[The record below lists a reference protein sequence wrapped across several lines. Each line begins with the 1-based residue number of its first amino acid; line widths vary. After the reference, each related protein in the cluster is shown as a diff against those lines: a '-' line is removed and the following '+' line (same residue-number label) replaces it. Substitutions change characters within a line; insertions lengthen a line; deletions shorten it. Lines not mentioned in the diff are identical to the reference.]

1 MKKIFIAFAS
11 LLLICGCTKKQ
22 DTNCVNII
30 GKPDIQV
37 QEGRFTPEVMWAL
50 GKMGEKTVSPDGK
63 QIAYR
68 HVLQYGREQGQRRD
82 IPHPLG
88 GR

>member
-37 QEGRFTPEVMWAL
+37 LDGRFTPEVM
-50 GKMGEKTVSPDGK
+50 
-63 QIAYR
+63 
-68 HVLQYGREQGQRRD
+68 
-82 IPHPLG
+82 
-88 GR
+88 